1 MHTVK
6 NMKIKTL
13 LTQKPLEIDQ
23 KFQQIWIPQIVF
35 YTLLKFGQP
44 WCQNKRTLLKKL
56 KKIQSRISLFFI
68 LKKKKKSGILFL
80 PFYTFPAS
88 FSKIGRKK
96 WLSALMG

>member
-1 MHTVK
+1 M
-6 NMKIKTL
+6 I
-13 LTQKPLEIDQ
+13 LTQKPSEVEQ
-23 KFQQIWIPQIVF
+23 KFQQIYIPQIVF

-56 KKIQSRISLFFI
+56 KLIQSRISSLFFI
-68 LKKKKKSGILFL
+68 LKKNKKSRILFL
-80 PFYTFPAS
+80 SLFTFPAS